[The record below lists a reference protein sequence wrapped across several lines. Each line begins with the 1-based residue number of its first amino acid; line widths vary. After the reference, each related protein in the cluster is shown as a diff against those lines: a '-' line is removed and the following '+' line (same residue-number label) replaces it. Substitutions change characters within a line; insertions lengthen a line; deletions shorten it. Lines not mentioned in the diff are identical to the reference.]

1 MLSSRLLTD
10 AGIPGVERL
19 AASCIRPEFGLAPR
33 FLLSTSAIR
42 SDLSHMLAPMNV
54 LFVKGW
60 TRSLA
65 AFTVLLAAYETS
77 DSSSSDSAAP
87 SLMEAGVRVVII
99 QYLNINLGISSL
111 SIDCLVWVGRNT

>member
-1 MLSSRLLTD
+1 
-10 AGIPGVERL
+10 
-19 AASCIRPEFGLAPR
+19 
-33 FLLSTSAIR
+33 
-42 SDLSHMLAPMNV
+42 MLAPMNV